1 MAHTK
6 WIETNL
12 WKAVTNGKMNQNDH
26 DWDEGAI
33 CVQYKSASQNTASWT
48 PFLLRSFTTESR
60 GKSDR
65 QCRCTILYRHMNR
78 NDGRICGHAGD
89 TRCTL
94 RGCMNRNMEVISEC
108 RGVEVTG
115 YCCTPCWCMNRNRQ
129 KLILP
134 KNRGCILCGCINRN
148 QAKEA
153 AMFPLHTLHPTR
165 MCESKSHEYSLLSV
179 VYHMGAWI
187 DNANAWIK
195 RTNTIAHT
203 IWIETNSWKA
213 VINGEMNQK
222 EMWEYIERNMT
233 CTNRYTLWG
242 CMNRNETVGYQL
254 THIRG
259 CILCGCM
266 NRNCWQITPAF
277 VLCGCMNRNMLG
289 SASRFASSSY
299 ILCGCMNR
307 KLCWTGRRRSHS
319 MWMYESKWWRQ
330 RSKITRYVTSYAD
343 VWIEMRAS
351 KTPFSC
357 DLAQGE

>member
-1 MAHTK
+1 MHK
-6 WIETNL
+6 
-12 WKAVTNGKMNQNDH
+12 
-26 DWDEGAI
+26 
-33 CVQYKSASQNTASWT
+33 
-48 PFLLRSFTTESR
+48 
-60 GKSDR
+60 
-65 QCRCTILYRHMNR
+65 
-78 NDGRICGHAGD
+78 
-89 TRCTL
+89 
-94 RGCMNRNMEVISEC
+94 
-108 RGVEVTG
+108 
-115 YCCTPCWCMNRNRQ
+115 
-129 KLILP
+129 
-134 KNRGCILCGCINRN
+134 
-148 QAKEA
+148 
-153 AMFPLHTLHPTR
+153 
-165 MCESKSHEYSLLSV
+165 SKSHEYSLLSV

-266 NRNCWQITPAF
+266 NRNCWQIAPAF

>member
-165 MCESKSHEYSLLSV
+165 MCESKWCHTSTIADYV
-179 VYHMGAWI
+179 GAWI
-187 DNANAWIK
+187 EIPRIQPPVRCIPYGRMNRQCK
-195 RTNTIAHT
+195 C
-203 IWIETNSWKA
+203 
-213 VINGEMNQK
+213 VNQK
-222 EMWEYIERNMT
+222 DEHDSPYD
-233 CTNRYTLWG
+233 
-242 CMNRNETVGYQL
+242 MNRNKLVESRNK
-254 THIRG
+254 RG
-259 CILCGCM
+259 
-266 NRNCWQITPAF
+266 N
-277 VLCGCMNRNMLG
+277 
-289 SASRFASSSY
+289 
-299 ILCGCMNR
+299 
-307 KLCWTGRRRSHS
+307 
-319 MWMYESKWWRQ
+319 ESKRNVGVYWT
-330 RSKITRYVTSYAD
+330 KY
-343 VWIEMRAS
+343 
-351 KTPFSC
+351 
-357 DLAQGE
+357 DLHK